1 MCCPNAK
8 LAQSPLQPMEAAGP
22 APSLREVRLLAM
34 YLIAF
39 AGLLRCDEVMKSKC
53 SAITINGVRMV
64 LQVVSN
70 KTDQ

>member
-1 MCCPNAK
+1 MV
-8 LAQSPLQPMEAAGP
+8 EAAGP

-39 AGLLRCDEVMKSKC
+39 AGLLRCNEVMKSKC
-53 SAITINGVRMV
+53 SAITINGVHMV